1 MIELKNKIEKPYI
14 EKLQKKFIVCIMQY
28 TIFYIRELVKRYHEF
43 TQIF

>member
-28 TIFYIRELVKRYHEF
+28 TIFYIRGTSKK
-43 TQIF
+43 IS